1 MHAAQKLATKA
12 PCKSHRHG
20 ARAVGQK
27 LSEEEQTLVR
37 RAFEMQQPPYSA
49 TLAVSILAGWNLLI
63 SVTTACK
70 YGAIMGFP
78 TGGQGRRIGSVDDKP
93 RQQWSRIRKDILALY
108 ASGQTVAAICRSLGC
123 SRALVHRYL
132 KQARVIE
139 K

>member
-1 MHAAQKLATKA
+1 MG
-12 PCKSHRHG
+12 R
-20 ARAVGQK
+20 K
-27 LSEEEQTLVR
+27 LSAEEQALVR

-49 TLAVSILAGWNLLI
+49 TLAVSILAGWKLSI

-78 TGGQGRRIGSVDDKP
+78 TGGQGRRVGSVDDKP
-93 RQQWSRIRKDILALY
+93 REQWSRMRKDILALH
-108 ASGQTVAAICRSLGC
+108 ASGHTVAAICRALGC

-132 KQARVIE
+132 KQARVVE